1 MNDLIR
7 SKKNKYRMDKN
18 LLLISVLLLW
28 SFLSFGQGKL
38 LRGEKWQKYDM
49 KNTAADFY
57 VATNGNDS
65 WSGTLAVPNTNK
77 TDGPFATI
85 EKAKDAVRK
94 LKSEVFK
101 PKKDPVETRW
111 IGSPHE
117 LGKGKDIV
125 VLIRDGYYS
134 LEKPLVFYPED
145 GGERVETNLPTGAFE
160 YHKLRDHYVT
170 YAAYPGEK
178 PIISAG
184 KQITNWK
191 KSDHIW
197 STKVSDHQVKM
208 LLANGKLQILAR
220 TPNTGYFTPPSVSKN
235 TGELPFKKGD
245 LKNWKD
251 MEDNRVT
258 MLLRWHSGK
267 NSFSKID
274 EKNHIAYFKKPEEGV
289 VIVPPRYYVENIKA
303 LLDAPGEWFFDKK
316 NNELSYIPEEENRD
330 PDQLKIFS
338 SQLDQLVSIQ
348 GEKGK
353 PVRNLRLYGLTF
365 EGALSGNNAIT
376 LTYAHAFELAN
387 SEIRSCQG
395 AGIRL
400 NKGCYQTRIFE
411 NRFEKI
417 ENRVIIVE
425 GENKPEG
432 AEDILRETTISYN
445 QIYDCG
451 GVNIY
456 AVNSLYTTISHN
468 YITKTRGRYAIDV
481 GQWRNLEE
489 AIDGNYLVEY
499 NHLADV
505 QKDADDS
512 GAIKTTGL
520 TFNSVVRRNLIH
532 DVNAGFFNDNVA
544 FWFDNM
550 SSQWISE
557 ENIYY
562 NLEQG
567 EMKLCA
573 ANLVDNI
580 YRNNFK
586 IEAPKNKPEMII
598 DGEPA
603 IKYSNL
609 SISIPQKTVS
619 EAAVT
624 GSIIKVSAELNNV
637 GSTGIVSVDFYLDGK
652 IYMRKK
658 FPSIHN
664 NSSIITFDL
673 RIYEPG
679 EHKVAIGETVYK
691 SFIVE
696 GDKPSFV
703 FEELK
708 LSQNRIPLGEK
719 ITINAI
725 VKNLE
730 NSTQKTK
737 VQLYIDNKVV
747 DENEISINGNE
758 TKIVEFQFTPKAGEH
773 IVRIGNSREIYLS
786 VYKQKKLTIS
796 RETLKTYTSPTAE
809 PSEMEIDTKNSIYKI
824 NASGSDFFHAEDSY
838 ASIFAD
844 NIKGDFVV
852 TVKVTAF
859 GNRTH
864 EWFRSGLFVRNDMTK
879 SFDTEPGSKGSVLMF
894 GTTGRAGI
902 HYDEFGDGCMHKA
915 NSENIPENITVP
927 IWIKLVR
934 HGNNFTGY
942 ISYDGKN
949 WAVERK
955 TNDIPGLNARVD
967 VGMAAG
973 APDKKQYWVEFQDFN
988 IAVEK

>member
-1 MNDLIR
+1 MHDLIR
-7 SKKNKYRMDKN
+7 SEKNKYRMVKN
-18 LLLISVLLLW
+18 LLLISVLLFG

-49 KNTAADFY
+49 KNTTADFY

-65 WSGTLAVPNTNK
+65 WSGTLAVPNTNM

-85 EKAKDAVRK
+85 EKAQKAVRK
-94 LKSEVFK
+94 LKAEVFK

-111 IGSPHE
+111 IGSPHK

-145 GGERVETNLPTGAFE
+145 GGERIETNLPTGAFE

-170 YAAYPGEK
+170 YAAYPNEK

-184 KQITNWK
+184 KQIENWK
-191 KSDHIW
+191 KTGDIW
-197 STKVSDHQVKM
+197 KTKVNDHQVKM
-208 LLANGKLQILAR
+208 LIANGKLQTLAR

-235 TGELPFKKGD
+235 TGELPFRKGD
-245 LKNWKD
+245 LKNWKG
-251 MEDNRVT
+251 MEDNRVS

-274 EKNHIAYFKKPEEGV
+274 EKNQIAYFKKPEEGV
-289 VIVPPRYYVENIKA
+289 VIIPPRYYVENIKA

-316 NNELSYIPEEENRD
+316 NNELSYIPEDGNRG
-330 PDQLKIFS
+330 PNQLKIFS
-338 SQLDQLVSIQ
+338 SQLDQLISIQ

-365 EGALSGNNAIT
+365 EGVLPGNNAII
-376 LTYAHAFELAN
+376 LTYAHTFELAN

-411 NRFEKI
+411 NRFDKI

-425 GENKPEG
+425 GEHKPEG

-499 NHLADV
+499 NHLDDV

-520 TFNSVVRRNLIH
+520 TFKSVVRRNLIH

-598 DGEPA
+598 DGEPS
-603 IKYSNL
+603 IEYSDL
-609 SISIPQKTVS
+609 RVSIPQKTAS
-619 EAAVT
+619 RAAVT
-624 GSIIKVSAELNNV
+624 GSIIRVSAELNNV
-637 GSTGIVSVDFYLDGK
+637 GSTGIVLVDFYLDGK
-652 IYMRKK
+652 IYKKKK

-664 NSSIITFDL
+664 NSSTITFDL

-679 EHKVAIGETVYK
+679 EHEVAIGETAYK

-719 ITINAI
+719 ISINAI

-737 VQLYIDNKVV
+737 VKLYINDKVV
-747 DENEISINGNE
+747 DENIISVSGKE
-758 TKIVEFQFTPKAGEH
+758 SKIVEFQFTPKAGEH
-773 IVRIGNSREIYLS
+773 IVRIGNSSEINLS

-796 RETLKTYTSPTAE
+796 RETLKTYTSPTAK
-809 PSEMEIDTKNSIYKI
+809 PSEMEIDSKNNIYKI
-824 NASGSDFFHAEDSY
+824 KASGSDFFHAEDSY

-844 NIKGDFVV
+844 NVKGDFVA

-934 HGNNFTGY
+934 HGNSFTGY

-949 WAVERK
+949 WVVERK
-955 TNDIPGLNARVD
+955 TNDIPGLNDTVD

-973 APDKKQYWVEFQDFN
+973 APDKKQYWVEFQDLN